1 MNRGI
6 TIIELLLVI
15 AIIST
20 LGIFSA
26 SFYAKFLTQNA
37 VENTQNQLVNSFRKA
52 QIYSMMGK
60 QNGVWGVRYTT
71 SPKEITLYL
80 SGNSAFDETYQ
91 VNSNITVSDFTD
103 ILFAKVTGLP
113 STTATITISGV
124 NNSKTVTVNNQGVVS
139 RN

>member
-26 SFYAKFLTQNA
+26 SFYARFLTQNA

-60 QNGVWGVRYTT
+60 QNGTWGVRYT
-71 SPKEITLYL
+71 PNQITLYL
-80 SGNSAFDETYQ
+80 VGNSSFDEIFDLNDNVT
-91 VNSNITVSDFTD
+91 VTTFDIT
-103 ILFAKVTGLP
+103 FAKITGLP
-113 STTATITISGV
+113 SSTVNITITGG
-124 NNSKTVTVNNQGVVS
+124 NNTKTVTINNQGVVS
-139 RN
+139 KTN